1 MLMRYLHA
9 ATVTAALLALASLST
24 AAEEKPMPMQMEQ
37 HDITIVHMVET
48 AQTKADHEAVAK
60 RLEEEAAQFDKKAA
74 EHKRLADH
82 YHKGVGVGPKANAAS
97 LATHCDNLVKNFKA
111 SAADA
116 REMANLHRAVAQ
128 TLPK

>member
-9 ATVTAALLALASLST
+9 ATVTAALLALASFS
-24 AAEEKPMPMQMEQ
+24 AAADEKPMHTEH

-48 AQTKADHEAVAK
+48 AQTKADHEAIAK
-60 RLEEEAAQFDKKAA
+60 RFEEEAAQFDEKAA
-74 EHKRLADH
+74 QHQRLADH
-82 YHKGVGVGPKANAAS
+82 YHNGVGVGPKANAAS
-97 LATHCDNLVKNFKA
+97 LANHCDNLVKNFKA

-128 TLPK
+128 GLPK

>member
-24 AAEEKPMPMQMEQ
+24 AAEEKPMQMQMEQ

-48 AQTKADHEAVAK
+48 AQTKADHEAIAK
-60 RLEEEAAQFDKKAA
+60 RFEEEAAEFDKQAA
-74 EHKRLADH
+74 EHQRLADH
-82 YHKGVGVGPKANAAS
+82 YHKGMGAGPKGNPGLLAN
-97 LATHCDNLVKNFKA
+97 HCDNLVKNFKA

-128 TLPK
+128 GLTK